1 MSARLRWYVAII
13 ASAAL
18 LTVAVLAPLV
28 DGDRLRQQSGAVVLF
43 ALLLFAGQLVPIP
56 IPLRREMKE
65 PDISS
70 TFGFALIPLAGVGV
84 AVLVFAACSVAAGR
98 GHRKAPVKLA
108 FNAPQY

>member
-65 PDISS
+65 LDISS

-84 AVLVFAACSVAAGR
+84 GGVGVAGRSVGAPPGAPQSPPQLVF
-98 GHRKAPVKLA
+98 
-108 FNAPQY
+108 